1 MFTVT
6 TYSLWLMV
14 TLPSMDMCNTWS
26 EISYGNKYSC
36 FELVDEDGFKQY
48 GQFFIMKYKTL
59 GECSRVSKEVMGEN
73 NCYESYSY
81 TLEMP
86 VPRPDKL
93 KERQD

>member
-1 MFTVT
+1 M
-6 TYSLWLMV
+6 
-14 TLPSMDMCNTWS
+14 
-26 EISYGNKYSC
+26 SYGNKYSC
-36 FELVDEDGFKQY
+36 FELVDDDGFKQY

-81 TLEMP
+81 ILEMP

-93 KERQD
+93 KEKQD

>member
-1 MFTVT
+1 
-6 TYSLWLMV
+6 MV

-81 TLEMP
+81 ILEMP

-93 KERQD
+93 REKQD

>member
-1 MFTVT
+1 M
-6 TYSLWLMV
+6 
-14 TLPSMDMCNTWS
+14 
-26 EISYGNKYSC
+26 SYGNKYSC
-36 FELVDEDGFKQY
+36 FELVDDDGFKQY

-59 GECSRVSKEVMGEN
+59 GECSRVSKEVIGEN

-93 KERQD
+93 KEKQD